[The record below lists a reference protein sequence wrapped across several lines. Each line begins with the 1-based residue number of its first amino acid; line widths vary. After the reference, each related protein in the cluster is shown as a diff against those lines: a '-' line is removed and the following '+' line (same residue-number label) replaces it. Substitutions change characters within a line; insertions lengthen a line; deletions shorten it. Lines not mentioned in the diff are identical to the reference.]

1 MPASTMK
8 DFLTGRTAIATTKA
22 DSNSLGLASN
32 FPPIIGHSE
41 TPAPEPTVNSPTQ
54 APIEA
59 ENCDSAPNIELLHDA
74 EGRISH
80 IIVTC
85 RCGDQTTLEC
95 NY

>member
-1 MPASTMK
+1 MK

-22 DSNSLGLASN
+22 DSNTLGIPSN
-32 FPPIIGHSE
+32 FPPILSHSE
-41 TPAPEPTVNSPTQ
+41 TPAPLPTDDSMSDS
-54 APIEA
+54 PIEA
-59 ENCDSAPNIELLHDA
+59 GNCASSPNVELFHDA

>member
-1 MPASTMK
+1 MMK

-22 DSNSLGLASN
+22 DSNSLGIPSS
-32 FPPIIGHSE
+32 FPPISGHPD
-41 TPAPEPTVNSPTQ
+41 TNAPAPTEDSTPESP
-54 APIEA
+54 AEA
-59 ENCDSAPNIELLHDA
+59 EACESAPNVELLHDA

>member
-1 MPASTMK
+1 MMK

-22 DSNSLGLASN
+22 DSNPLVIPSS
-32 FPPIIGHSE
+32 FPPISGHPE
-41 TPAPEPTVNSPTQ
+41 TPAPASTEDSTTDSPS
-54 APIEA
+54 EA
-59 ENCDSAPNIELLHDA
+59 ETCQSTSKVELLHDA

>member
-1 MPASTMK
+1 MK

-22 DSNSLGLASN
+22 DSTPLGIPSS
-32 FPPIIGHSE
+32 FPPILGHPENLALAPTEDSTSE
-41 TPAPEPTVNSPTQ
+41 SPS
-54 APIEA
+54 EA
-59 ENCDSAPNIELLHDA
+59 ETCESAPNVELLHDS